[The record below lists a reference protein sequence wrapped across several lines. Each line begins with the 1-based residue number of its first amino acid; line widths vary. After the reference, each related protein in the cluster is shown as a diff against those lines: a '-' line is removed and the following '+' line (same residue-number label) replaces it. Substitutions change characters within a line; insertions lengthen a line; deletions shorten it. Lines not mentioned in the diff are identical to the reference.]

1 MVPDGRLSAS
11 SSGEGVLVQGVTGRY
26 RRDELMRDYE
36 VVPDAE
42 VVGWR
47 GACTCGWQGVMWT
60 RVGSA
65 SEEDL
70 GRRRAYIPSSGF
82 SDPSMAVE
90 EAIEGEWRAHALPVT
105 LVADVRV
112 AAREYARAGERLTA
126 SVAAAKV
133 EGATWADIGAAAGI
147 SRQAAHERWKDST
160 VIARAKDEEATRSLE
175 ELIASLPPDRR
186 PMPDVAAYDELLKR
200 PHSE

>member
-1 MVPDGRLSAS
+1 VGWDLGDSIHEGWAAQVVPDGRLSAS

-36 VVPDAE
+36 IVPDAE

-65 SEEDL
+65 AEENL
-70 GRRRAYIPSSGF
+70 ARRRAYIPASGF
-82 SDPSMAVE
+82 SDPSARVE
-90 EAIEGEWRAHALPVT
+90 EAIEEEWRAHATPVT
-105 LVADVRV
+105 LVADVRA
-112 AAREYARAGERLTA
+112 AAREYAKAGERLTA

-133 EGATWADIGAAAGI
+133 AGATWAEIGAAVGI
-147 SRQAAHERWKDST
+147 TRQAAHERWIHTIS
-160 VIARAKDEEATRSLE
+160 
-175 ELIASLPPDRR
+175 
-186 PMPDVAAYDELLKR
+186 
-200 PHSE
+200 